1 MVDTT
6 PARTTSAAT
15 SVHGGF
21 GLRTVGELRKP
32 RWWALAMLERLG
44 TRRLAVCSSGDGGDS
59 LVESVAA
66 SSEDGDV
73 SVLLW
78 NLTLDQSKAAG
89 SPALGRD
96 VEVVVSGLAAGSA
109 YTLRHDR
116 VDEHHSNVASTW
128 GRLRDGDQAWPTDEQ
143 WESLR
148 AADKLAQIEPDRI
161 ATADE
166 HGVLKVG
173 FELPMPS
180 ISQLTLVR
188 VE

>member
-1 MVDTT
+1 M
-6 PARTTSAAT
+6 
-15 SVHGGF
+15 
-21 GLRTVGELRKP
+21 
-32 RWWALAMLERLG
+32 
-44 TRRLAVCSSGDGGDS
+44 
-59 LVESVAA
+59 
-66 SSEDGDV
+66 
-73 SVLLW
+73 
-78 NLTLDQSKAAG
+78 
-89 SPALGRD
+89 
-96 VEVVVSGLAAGSA
+96 
-109 YTLRHDR
+109 
-116 VDEHHSNVASTW
+116 